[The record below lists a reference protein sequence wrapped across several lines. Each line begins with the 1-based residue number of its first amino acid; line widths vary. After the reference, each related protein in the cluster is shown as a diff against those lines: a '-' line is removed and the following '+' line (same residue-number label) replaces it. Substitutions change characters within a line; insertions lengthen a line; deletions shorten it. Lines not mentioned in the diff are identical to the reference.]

1 MRRSPWI
8 SQVGLKAI
16 TNVLMRE
23 AQRDHTHRGETTW
36 RQSRDQTDVATS
48 QQMLHPPEAGSGKEV
63 FSPGALGGQ
72 TPC

>member
-1 MRRSPWI
+1 MKKSPWV

-36 RQSRDQTDVATS
+36 RQSRDQTDVASHKPAHAAATGS
-48 QQMLHPPEAGSGKEV
+48 QKKQEV
-63 FSPGALGGQ
+63 FSPGALS
-72 TPC
+72 